1 MKRRLCYCLAILCII
16 TICDADEHHYS
27 NYSES
32 NPLKDML
39 KDVEIQITFETNKFS
54 NDGSPI
60 PCKVSLKIT
69 GNEENLKNSK
79 WLGSRRPLIGLSSIT
94 TEEDQETGLWFEL
107 LNSSGEKVPL
117 ANNRLDACDCII
129 ENREWKTIFYDLRR
143 IFKISDVGEYK
154 IRVFYELHINEGSQ
168 APKEGEDIV
177 STHYKDSVFSD
188 WATFEIVDNSKERD
202 AKIKEY
208 RDAFSSGDKK
218 RILESLSALEKDSM
232 FNAVRLLYNE
242 IATLADT
249 KDKEI
254 AEKAAQIL
262 FRALKDESPYDRF
275 FFGKFEKD
283 KELLGR
289 IVTNAS
295 SSESDELRL
304 LAAKAMY
311 PNAPL
316 PKSFFKKQVQEKW
329 FKREKNVEIRRAIVK
344 NIGLGKKGLEDAVRT
359 DPDVEVKV
367 NALHGFPMCTIADFE
382 HILSLAK
389 ELENDKTPVVYEG
402 KETTVGKVMS
412 NEIKWLQETIDDYK
426 SAEVP
431 ESQR

>member
-1 MKRRLCYCLAILCII
+1 MKDIIIAVFVILAHIFPIFSSLADQKGNDPFNGGVLSLQMEGNEFPNDESPICCNISFKKGKTVTRWDAII
-16 TICDADEHHYS
+16 DLGIAYTGIDYGLGFEVICDKDGL
-27 NYSES
+27 
-32 NPLKDML
+32 PLKQKRDDIPREQIKRNSINSVIWNL
-39 KDVEIQITFETNKFS
+39 RILYDLDVAGKYKVRAFYKIDEVLGTI
-54 NDGSPI
+54 DGPPSPGRTV
-60 PCKVSLKIT
+60 KVLSH
-69 GNEENLKNSK
+69 EEN
-79 WLGSRRPLIGLSSIT
+79 IYSI
-94 TEEDQETGLWFEL
+94 
-107 LNSSGEKVPL
+107 K
-117 ANNRLDACDCII
+117 
-129 ENREWKTIFYDLRR
+129 
-143 IFKISDVGEYK
+143 
-154 IRVFYELHINEGSQ
+154 
-168 APKEGEDIV
+168 
-177 STHYKDSVFSD
+177 SD

-218 RILESLSALEKDSM
+218 MILGSLSALEKESI
-232 FNAVRLLYNE
+232 FNAVRILYNE
-242 IATLADT
+242 TATLADN

-254 AEKAAQIL
+254 AEKAAEIL
-262 FRALKDESPYDRF
+262 IRVLKDESPYDQY

-316 PKSFFKKQVQEKW
+316 PKSFFKKQIQVKW
-329 FKREKNVEIRRAIVK
+329 FKREKNVVVRRAIVK
-344 NIGLGKKGLEDAVRT
+344 NIRLGKKGLEDAIRT

-367 NALHGFPMCTIADFE
+367 NVLHGFPMHTIADCE

-389 ELENDKTPVVYEG
+389 ELENDNTPVVYDG
-402 KETTVGKVMS
+402 KEITVGKVMS

-431 ESQR
+431 EKH